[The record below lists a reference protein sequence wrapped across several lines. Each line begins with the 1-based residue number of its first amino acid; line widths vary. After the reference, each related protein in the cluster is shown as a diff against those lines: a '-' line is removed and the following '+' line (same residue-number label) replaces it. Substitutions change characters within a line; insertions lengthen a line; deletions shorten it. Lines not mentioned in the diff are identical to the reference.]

1 MASDPREERPRV
13 LLRQEV
19 RRWEGVMLAVLVV
32 AAFAVVWWVV
42 TRHRSG
48 SLLPMLPSTAFFAV
62 FVLTLLRPKRVELRD
77 TELVLRS
84 AVRTRRIPYEEIIA
98 VRGDIP
104 SRIDWST
111 RLSIELRDG
120 RSVAVPSTR
129 EPLTLVHELIAERI
143 GQQPTG

>member
-1 MASDPREERPRV
+1 MATDPREERPRV

-19 RRWEGVMLAVLVV
+19 RRWERVLLVVVAVLFAAAVWFTVV
-32 AAFAVVWWVV
+32 RGPGSIV
-42 TRHRSG
+42 
-48 SLLPMLPSTAFFAV
+48 SLLPAVVPMVFA
-62 FVLTLLRPKRVELRD
+62 LTLLRPKAIELRD

-84 AVRTRRIPYEEIIA
+84 AVLTRRIPYTDITA

>member
-1 MASDPREERPRV
+1 MGSDRREEQPRV

-19 RRWEGVMLAVLVV
+19 RRWEWVMLAVLVV
-32 AAFAVVWWVV
+32 AAFAVVWWIV
-42 TRHRSG
+42 TRNRSG
-48 SLLPMLPSTAFFAV
+48 SLLPMLPSTVFFAI

-84 AVRTRRIPYEEIIA
+84 AVRTRRVPYEEIVA

-111 RLSIELRDG
+111 RLSVELRDG

-129 EPLTLVHELIAERI
+129 EPLTLVHELISERLS
-143 GQQPTG
+143 PS